1 VLPDSCFEPGSERQA
16 KFPAASESCRIRR
29 AVHDHR
35 RLHLAKPVSI
45 ADAANFPDCAGAIIA
60 CTHEQGVGQRRQLT
74 LGLVE
79 GAIEKILECAG
90 HVTEVFRRAKHE
102 PVSPS
107 QIVGP
112 SRPRESC
119 THQHPGDR
127 RVACALIDRLR
138 KLARVAGLG
147 VMHDQEMLHRQ
158 GGRKHDDGV
167 MVRSISGAPQERIKG
182 SLGYDRRMASE
193 NAVSS
198 AASTEAPVR
207 AYHHGDL
214 RETLMEAA
222 LASIAAHGTEKLSL
236 RALAREAGVSPTAP
250 YRHFSSKESL
260 LAAIAEAGYA
270 QLLGR
275 FELVVAAAHGD
286 LESRLLAIGMA
297 YLEFALEHPARYELM
312 FGSVLAD
319 FSGYA
324 SLQEAGQRCY
334 RVLYQVLEDGL
345 EHADG
350 SDLTATRLGGVVW
363 AAVHGVASLMLY
375 HRALHPT
382 DDAGFVGASL
392 WQMQSDPARA
402 LRTLFAGMR

>member
-1 VLPDSCFEPGSERQA
+1 M
-16 KFPAASESCRIRR
+16 
-29 AVHDHR
+29 
-35 RLHLAKPVSI
+35 
-45 ADAANFPDCAGAIIA
+45 
-60 CTHEQGVGQRRQLT
+60 GV
-74 LGLVE
+74 
-79 GAIEKILECAG
+79 
-90 HVTEVFRRAKHE
+90 
-102 PVSPS
+102 
-107 QIVGP
+107 
-112 SRPRESC
+112 
-119 THQHPGDR
+119 
-127 RVACALIDRLR
+127 
-138 KLARVAGLG
+138 
-147 VMHDQEMLHRQ
+147 
-158 GGRKHDDGV
+158 
-167 MVRSISGAPQERIKG
+167 SISGAPQERIKG
-182 SLGYDRRMASE
+182 CLGYDRRMGSE

-260 LAAIAEAGYA
+260 LAAIAEAGYVR
-270 QLLGR
+270 LFER
-275 FELVVAAAHGD
+275 FESVVAAAQGD